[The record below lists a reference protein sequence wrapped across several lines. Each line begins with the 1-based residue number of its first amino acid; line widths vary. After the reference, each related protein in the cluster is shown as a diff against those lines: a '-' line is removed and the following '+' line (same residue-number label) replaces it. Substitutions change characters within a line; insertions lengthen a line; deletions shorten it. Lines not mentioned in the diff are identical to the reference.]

1 MSGDD
6 PLAIDRL
13 VRLQSEID
21 AKLAELA
28 QIQGNEEFVR
38 EAAFIAEFK
47 ALKEKYQFSTDDAF
61 TLLDPARLFAPGLNV
76 ADFFNQLKSA
86 TPVTD
91 QTAAHPSPDVPSTT
105 PHSDTRPE
113 TRRATVRKGRPM
125 MRYRNPLTGEVLE
138 TKGTNH
144 KTLRQWKAAHGRD
157 VVESWREA

>member
-13 VRLQSEID
+13 VRLKNEID

-28 QIQGNEEFVR
+28 QIQGKEEFVR
-38 EAAFIAEFK
+38 EAAFVAEFK

-86 TPVTD
+86 PTVTD
-91 QTAAHPSPDVPSTT
+91 QTAAHPSPDVPSATLH
-105 PHSDTRPE
+105 PDTG
-113 TRRATVRKGRPM
+113 RATVGKGRPV

-157 VVESWREA
+157 LVESWREA